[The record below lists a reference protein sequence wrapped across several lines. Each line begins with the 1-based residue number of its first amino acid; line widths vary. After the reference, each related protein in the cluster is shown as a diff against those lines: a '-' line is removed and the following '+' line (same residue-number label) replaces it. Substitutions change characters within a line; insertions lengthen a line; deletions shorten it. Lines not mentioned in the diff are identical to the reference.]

1 MRIVLTIIT
10 VKLNVAL
17 CGAHFTKTQ
26 SAIRI
31 KALKQKKGSSLPR
44 SLSGQLN
51 KHNFQI
57 IFKLH
62 AGAQAESRD
71 SGQQSA
77 RSPFPVPLSSFPTPH
92 GKQLWALNFRS
103 NTHLN
108 LQLWPV
114 RSELASTWLGLS
126 CDSTSCPWRVQ
137 SVKKADEILLSKCA
151 KNFWTERINERC
163 SAWSPQK
170 TKGHTLSALIRI
182 LLKLLQLKVLR
193 RQSPFPLS

>member
-1 MRIVLTIIT
+1 MEEYDIKKRGFHTFMRIVLTIIT

-103 NTHLN
+103 NTHTWTFNFGRSGPSSPRLDLACPATALPAPGGCKVWKKPTKFCYLN
-108 LQLWPV
+108 AQRTFEP
-114 RSELASTWLGLS
+114 
-126 CDSTSCPWRVQ
+126 
-137 SVKKADEILLSKCA
+137 
-151 KNFWTERINERC
+151 
-163 SAWSPQK
+163 
-170 TKGHTLSALIRI
+170 KG
-182 LLKLLQLKVLR
+182 
-193 RQSPFPLS
+193 